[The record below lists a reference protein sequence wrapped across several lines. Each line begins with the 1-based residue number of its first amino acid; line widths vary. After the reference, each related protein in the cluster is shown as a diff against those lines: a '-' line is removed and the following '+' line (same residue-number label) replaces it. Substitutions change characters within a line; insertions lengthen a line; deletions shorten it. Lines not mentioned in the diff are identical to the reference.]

1 VNITSRFIKRLID
14 IVGASSALILTSP
27 LITAMFILIPKKL
40 GKGGVFFTQTRPG
53 FKEEP
58 FDVVKLRT
66 MLETFDED
74 GNILPEGERL
84 PEFGWTLRRLSI
96 DEIPQFWN
104 VLKGEMSIV
113 GPRPLLTEYLEAYP
127 PEARRRHDVKPGITG
142 WAQVNGRHESTFS
155 QRLAQDVYYVD
166 NQSLGLDFKIM
177 WYTVTRVLLKSNVRK
192 PSQDIAEIDDL
203 DLHRFVTKRKKDDS

>member
-1 VNITSRFIKRLID
+1 MNRPSRMVKRLID
-14 IVGASSALILTSP
+14 IVGAGSALVV
-27 LITAMFILIPKKL
+27 TAPFLLGICIMIPFKL

-53 FKEEP
+53 FREEP

-66 MLETFDED
+66 MLEAFDSD

-84 PEFGWTLRRLSI
+84 PEFGWKLRRLSI

-113 GPRPLLTEYLEAYP
+113 GPRPLLMEYLEAYP
-127 PEARRRHDVKPGITG
+127 PNARRRHDVKPGITG

-155 QRLAQDVYYVD
+155 QRLDHDVHYVD
-166 NQSLGLDFKIM
+166 NQSLALDLKIM
-177 WYTVTRVLLKSNVRK
+177 WYTVTRVLLKNNVRK
-192 PSQDIAEIDDL
+192 PDQDIAEVDDL
-203 DLHRFVTKRKKDDS
+203 DLHRHVKTRKKEDS